1 MISESNAV
9 DILEATTKL
18 DIHPEHEML
27 VCVSKWIE
35 FCTSSNGEE
44 GGDEVKMEG
53 EGRVLRGGISSSDKP
68 LLAGIVKILSMSENA
83 KSQKKSA
90 QLDMQLNMLFSDE

>member
-1 MISESNAV
+1 MIRNK
-9 DILEATTKL
+9 LKL

-44 GGDEVKMEG
+44 GGDEGGDEVKMEG
-53 EGRVLRGGISSSDKP
+53 EGRVLWGGISSSDKP

-83 KSQKKSA
+83 KSQKKYA
-90 QLDMQLNMLFSDE
+90 QLEKQLYMLFSDE